1 MAHCFKNWIGPT
13 VKHGWNVGVYGL
25 HKFHAVKHEC
35 DAYFFQFLKD
45 TTAYP
50 MGRYSLHILL
60 LKSSIGCILKMCHFR
75 PLFLY
80 FLLFNSVDSKQMLY
94 IKVCQWLN
102 SIHRPLV
109 LEATA
114 LPTEPQPRLVY
125 AKIDP
130 TSRHRLDLNEWSIKL
145 IVLLS

>member
-1 MAHCFKNWIGPT
+1 MTEFDP
-13 VKHGWNVGVYGL
+13 
-25 HKFHAVKHEC
+25 
-35 DAYFFQFLKD
+35 
-45 TTAYP
+45 
-50 MGRYSLHILL
+50 
-60 LKSSIGCILKMCHFR
+60 
-75 PLFLY
+75 
-80 FLLFNSVDSKQMLY
+80 
-94 IKVCQWLN
+94 
-102 SIHRPLV
+102 RPLV